1 MDSNDNL
8 SLFKHQ
14 NQILHPKK
22 WYKTCVT
29 LIYYNLKEMRYHEKS
44 KLAAIL
50 DLGTVT
56 GVSMCHTTHL
66 GVMLVYVYM
75 RCEIMSLHPGPA

>member
-1 MDSNDNL
+1 MTIYLYLNTRIRFST
-8 SLFKHQ
+8 
-14 NQILHPKK
+14 PKK

-50 DLGTVT
+50 DLGTV
-56 GVSMCHTTHL
+56 VFDWL
-66 GVMLVYVYM
+66 
-75 RCEIMSLHPGPA
+75 ID